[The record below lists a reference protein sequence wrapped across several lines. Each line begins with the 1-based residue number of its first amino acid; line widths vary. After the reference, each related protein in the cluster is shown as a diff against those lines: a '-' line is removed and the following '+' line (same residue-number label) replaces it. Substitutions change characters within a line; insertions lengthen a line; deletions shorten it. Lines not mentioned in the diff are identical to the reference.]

1 MPPGGPSL
9 CSRFLS
15 GGASALRYTVNADG
29 MKEAMMA
36 RQIPAAASMVKIRPF
51 TRHSPFP
58 V

>member
-1 MPPGGPSL
+1 M
-9 CSRFLS
+9 CYRFLS